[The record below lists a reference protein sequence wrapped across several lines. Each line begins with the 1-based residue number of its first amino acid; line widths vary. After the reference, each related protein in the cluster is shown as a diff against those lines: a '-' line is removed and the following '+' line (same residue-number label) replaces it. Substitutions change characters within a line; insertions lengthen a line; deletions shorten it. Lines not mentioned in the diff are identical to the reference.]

1 MKAAQIVAPRKF
13 EIVEIEKPDISQA
26 PPGSILVKV
35 DKTAICGSDMPEFL
49 YEASNYPLEPG
60 VSVHECVGVVAE
72 TKSDQY
78 KEGDEVLSLPDG
90 RRGLAEYFTSNV
102 DRTFPL
108 PKFDRKEIILMS
120 QPLGTVIWAFRKLGN
135 LIDLDTVVMGQG
147 PMGLLITHLLSNCGA
162 KTIVAIDKLD
172 YRLEAAKKM
181 HATHNINVDAG
192 DAIAA
197 VHDITNGRMA
207 DLVFEVVGHQTETVN
222 LCLDLVKRDGTILT
236 FGVPDDDIYP
246 FQFRKMFGKNIK
258 LIGSVGPNVQRDFPL
273 AIDMIAQGRINVE
286 PMISHIIPLTE
297 VQRGFDMAYH
307 KTDNAIKIVFNHDGM

>member
-13 EIVEIEKPDISQA
+13 EIIEIEKPDISQA
-26 PPGSILVKV
+26 PAGSILVKV
-35 DKTAICGSDMPEFL
+35 DRTAICGSDMPEFL
-49 YEASNYPLEPG
+49 YESSNYPLEPG

-72 TKSDQY
+72 TKSDRY

-90 RRGLAEYFTSNV
+90 RRGLAEYFTSNA

-108 PKFDRKEIILMS
+108 PKFARKEIILMS

-135 LIDLDTVVMGQG
+135 LLDLDTVVMGQG
-147 PMGLLITHLLSNCGA
+147 PMGLLITHLLSNFGA
-162 KTIVAIDKLD
+162 KTIVAVDKLD
-172 YRLEAAKKM
+172 YRLAASRKM
-181 HATHNINVDAG
+181 HATHTINVAAEDP
-192 DAIAA
+192 IAA
-197 VHDITNGRMA
+197 VREITDGRMA

-222 LCLDLVKRDGTILT
+222 QCLDLVKRNGTILT

-246 FQFRKMFGKNIK
+246 FQFRKMFGKNVT
-258 LIGSVGPNVQRDFPL
+258 LIGSVGPDVQRDFPL
-273 AIDMIAQGRINVE
+273 AIDMIAQGRIDVE

-307 KTDNAIKIVFNHDGM
+307 KTDNAIKVVFNHDGV

>member
-35 DKTAICGSDMPEFL
+35 DRTAICGSDMPEFL
-49 YEASNYPLEPG
+49 YEAPNYPLEPG

-90 RRGLAEYFTSNV
+90 RRGLAEYFTSNA

-181 HATHNINVDAG
+181 HATHTLNVAAEDPT
-192 DAIAA
+192 AA
-197 VHDITNGRMA
+197 VGEITNGRMA

-297 VQRGFDMAYH
+297 VQQGFDMAYH

>member
-13 EIVEIEKPDISQA
+13 EIVEIAKPDISKA
-26 PPGSILVKV
+26 PPGSILVKADRSAV
-35 DKTAICGSDMPEFL
+35 CGSDMPVFL
-49 YEASNYPLEPG
+49 SEYPAYPLEPG
-60 VSVHECVGVVAE
+60 LSAHECVGVVAE

-90 RRGLAEYFTSNV
+90 ARGLSEYFMSNAN
-102 DRTFPL
+102 RTLPL

-135 LIDLDTVVMGQG
+135 LLDLDTVVMGQG
-147 PMGLLITHLLSNCGA
+147 PMGLLITHLLSNFGA

-172 YRLEAAKKM
+172 YRLEASKKM
-181 HATHNINVDAG
+181 HATHTINVDKENPV
-192 DAIAA
+192 A
-197 VHDITNGRMA
+197 VVREITNGKMA

-222 LCLDLVKRDGTILT
+222 QCLALVKRNGTILT
-236 FGVPDDDIYP
+236 FGVPDHDIYP
-246 FQFRKMFGKNIK
+246 FQFRTMFSKNVT
-258 LIGSVGPNVQRDFPL
+258 LIGSVGPDVQRDFPL

-286 PMISHIIPLTE
+286 PMITHIIPLTE